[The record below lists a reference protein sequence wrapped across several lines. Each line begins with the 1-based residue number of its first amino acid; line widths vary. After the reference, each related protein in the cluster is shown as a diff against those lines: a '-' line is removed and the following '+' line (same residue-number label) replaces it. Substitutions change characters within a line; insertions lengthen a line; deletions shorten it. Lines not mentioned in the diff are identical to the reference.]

1 MKSDVRDFLSHFEP
15 RNLVQRGILY
25 RHPEYN
31 YRLTGR
37 SVRPLIQL
45 MKDFRITCLEATNFG
60 WFLTSDGRFCNPH
73 SNESCKRG
81 RIDALKHLTNVIN
94 GQNKSI
100 NPYFKDIRSKIDN
113 IYGEATPHNSMEIT
127 LFLKRFTVDEL
138 VSRGVL
144 TRDRNAKTALT
155 GKNLTALIALMREMG
170 VSYVWSTGRRWHL
183 TTGYEFHNSWSEE
196 KKGGDARQLSDPANV
211 FRGQNRFINPYCSNS
226 YNRRSSKP
234 LRFEGLVG
242 GRANTGGKRM
252 RPAPGRRS
260 GLP

>member
-1 MKSDVRDFLSHFEP
+1 MGH
-15 RNLVQRGILY
+15 
-25 RHPEYN
+25 
-31 YRLTGR
+31 

-81 RIDALKHLTNVIN
+81 SIDELRYLINVIN
-94 GQNKSI
+94 GQNKFI
-100 NPYFKDIRSKIDN
+100 NPYFKYFKDIRSKTDN
-113 IYGEATPHNSMEIT
+113 IYSEASPLSSMEIT

-155 GKNLTALIALMREMG
+155 GKTLTALIALMREMG
-170 VSYVWSTGRRWHL
+170 IRHVWSTGRRWHL
-183 TTGYEFHNSWSEE
+183 TTGYEFHNPWSEE
-196 KKGGDARQLSDPANV
+196 KKSGDARQLSDPANV
-211 FRGQNRFINPYCSNS
+211 FRGQNRFINPYCSTS
-226 YNRRSSKP
+226 DNRRSSKP

-242 GRANTGGKRM
+242 GRANIGSKRM

-260 GLP
+260 GLR